1 ASISLAAN
9 ITADDV
15 INAAE
20 AGQQIPVTGTVGGDV
35 KVGDTVTLTVNN
47 KAYTGTVQAGNTFSI
62 NVAGSDLAAD
72 ADKVIDAKVTTTD
85 AAGNSTTAT
94 DTEGYSV
101 DTGAPS
107 VVVDIVDAA
116 LNVADKVSNVTFT
129 FSEAPVGFTAADLTV
144 SGGTLSNLVQ
154 SSSDPKVWTATF
166 TATDGFTGTASVT
179 VNAGSYTD
187 AAGNPGSAGSDT
199 VAVDTAAPVASI
211 TLDANITPDDVLN
224 AAESKQDIAV
234 TGTVGGDVKV
244 GDTVTLTVNNKAY
257 TGTVQAGNTFSINVA
272 GSDLAADAD
281 KVIDAKVTTTDAA
294 GNSTTATDTEGYKV
308 DTTAPSLVITSND
321 GTLSSGE
328 TVTLTFTFSEAVTG
342 FTASDVA
349 ITGGTLNAATL
360 ATADGGK
367 TWTATMTQ
375 SGTAQPVVTV
385 SNGSYT
391 DLAGNAGT
399 GNSLTLNNAPD
410 AIDDKYV
417 MTTLTSKYWGYREG
431 TDGGNLTSIAQVET
445 FAKNNAATA
454 TFQTNA
460 LNFGETAISNNLG
473 TTGNLATFLGGSG
486 SNLQTT
492 ANYTTTS
499 DAIVQMTGKVNLAA
513 GTYNFRVYA
522 DDGFVIRINGQEVG
536 KFDGIQSPTSR
547 EFATFTITQGGEQN
561 IEIFYWD
568 QGGNAVF
575 KAELRP
581 EGGAYQVLAVNSQ
594 YGTGPLI
601 TMEDTALTIEPAS
614 LLGNDKD
621 QNGDTLQILSVQ
633 NPTNGTVA
641 LVNGKVVFTPAAN
654 FNGDATF
661 TYTVSDG
668 KGGTDT
674 ATVTVKVNPVADA
687 PVVTATTVAV
697 SEEGLAGG
705 LADSTGNP
713 SDTTNSKTATGTMSI
728 VDPDGDAI
736 SSVVLVAPT
745 TALTS
750 AGQTVT
756 WSGSNTNTLTATAGG
771 QTVATITIDNSGKYT
786 VNLLKAIDHPSGN
799 GENVLSLNVGVK
811 ATAGGVATTGTLTVN
826 VEDDAPAV
834 VASQDANIA
843 MTNTN
848 LLITLDVSGSMATT
862 DGVGGQTRLQSA
874 IASIK
879 TLLDRYDEFGD
890 VRVSLVKFGGDTET
904 AQMGTAW
911 LTISQAKTLLDTL
924 TTGGGTNYDAALNAT
939 MTAFN
944 TTGKLSNAQNVAYFF
959 TDGVP
964 TFGSGSNSSLT
975 GTQNGNGGSP
985 DGVDSGIQASE
996 EAIWKD
1002 FLLANQIKSFAVG
1015 MGSGITDT
1023 TYLNPIAYD
1032 AQSGVDTNGVRVSSF
1047 DQLDNVLG
1055 STVQAPVGG
1064 QLVSGGL
1071 LSGMVGADGGA
1082 YIASVLVNGRSYLFN
1097 GTAQTGGV
1105 FDATTKTWTITTA
1118 NNGKFIVDMD
1128 AGTYSYKAPDT
1139 LNSSSVTETMNF
1151 TVSDRDG
1158 DTQSSVV
1165 NVYVDKTN
1173 VTIGTTAGETLTGTA
1188 APDLILGRDGNDII
1202 DGAAGNDKLYG
1213 ADGADTLRGGA
1224 GNDLLDGGTGNDT
1237 LIGGAGNDTL
1247 TGGLGVDTFQWNL
1260 ADRGTAGTPAQDT
1273 ITDFKT
1279 GVGGDVLDL
1288 RDLLQGENSSNLT
1301 QYLHFTASGNDTLVQ
1316 ISSSGAFNS
1325 TASNAAAVTDQTIL
1339 LKDVQMS
1346 SLGSTDQQVITE
1358 LLKNNLKTDL

>member
-1 ASISLAAN
+1 
-9 ITADDV
+9 
-15 INAAE
+15 
-20 AGQQIPVTGTVGGDV
+20 
-35 KVGDTVTLTVNN
+35 
-47 KAYTGTVQAGNTFSI
+47 
-62 NVAGSDLAAD
+62 
-72 ADKVIDAKVTTTD
+72 
-85 AAGNSTTAT
+85 
-94 DTEGYSV
+94 
-101 DTGAPS
+101 
-107 VVVDIVDAA
+107 
-116 LNVADKVSNVTFT
+116 
-129 FSEAPVGFTAADLTV
+129 
-144 SGGTLSNLVQ
+144 
-154 SSSDPKVWTATF
+154 
-166 TATDGFTGTASVT
+166 
-179 VNAGSYTD
+179 
-187 AAGNPGSAGSDT
+187 
-199 VAVDTAAPVASI
+199 
-211 TLDANITPDDVLN
+211 
-224 AAESKQDIAV
+224 
-234 TGTVGGDVKV
+234 
-244 GDTVTLTVNNKAY
+244 
-257 TGTVQAGNTFSINVA
+257 NVA

-321 GTLSSGE
+321 GTLSPGE
-328 TVTLTFTFSEAVTG
+328 TVALTFTFSEAVTG

-360 ATADGGK
+360 ATSDGGK

-431 TDGGNLTSIAQVET
+431 TDGANLTSIAQVET
-445 FAKNNAATA
+445 FAKNNVATA

-473 TTGNLATFLGGSG
+473 TTGNLTTFLGSSG

-499 DAIVQMTGKVNLAA
+499 DAIVQMTGKINLAP

-547 EFATFTITQGGEQN
+547 EFASFTITQGGEQN

-594 YGTGPLI
+594 YGSGPLI

-654 FNGDATF
+654 YNGDATF

-687 PVVTATTVAV
+687 PVVTSTTATV

-705 LADSTGNP
+705 LADSSGNP
-713 SDTTNSKTATGTMSI
+713 ADTTNSKTATGTLSI
-728 VDPDGDAI
+728 MDADGDAI
-736 SSVVLVAPT
+736 SSVVLTAPT

-750 AGQTVT
+750 GGQTVT

-771 QTVATITIDNSGKYT
+771 QTVATITIDNSGKYS
-786 VNLLKAIDHPSGN
+786 VNLLKPVDHPSGN
-799 GENVLSLNVGVK
+799 GENTLSLSVGVK
-811 ATAGGVATTGTLTVN
+811 ATAGTQSTTGTLTVV
-826 VEDDAPAV
+826 VEDDAA
-834 VASQDANIA
+834 VASNTSVMAKV
-843 MTNTN
+843 TNVDSN
-848 LLITLDVSGSMATT
+848 VLLILDTSGSMAW
-862 DGVGGQTRLQSA
+862 DGAGNAQGSANYSGPSRLAMMQEAVRSM
-874 IASIK
+874 
-879 TLLDRYDEFGD
+879 LDQYDALGD
-890 VRVSLVKFGGDTET
+890 VMVRIVTFASDGTPQDAGWVTVARAKQIVSGLT
-904 AQMGTAW
+904 A
-911 LTISQAKTLLDTL
+911 S
-924 TTGGGTNYDAALNAT
+924 GGTDYDAALAAAR
-939 MTAFN
+939 TAFASS
-944 TTGKLSNAQNVAYFF
+944 GKLVGAQNVSYFLS
-959 TDGVP
+959 DGEP
-964 TFGSGSNSSLT
+964 TEDNGTGSNGITGSEVTSWTNFLT
-975 GTQNGNGGSP
+975 TNKINSM
-985 DGVDSGIQASE
+985 SY
-996 EAIWKD
+996 
-1002 FLLANQIKSFAVG
+1002 G
-1015 MGSGITDT
+1015 MGSGSGSFKTQLD
-1023 TYLNPIAYD
+1023 PIAYNGNTVTEKD
-1032 AQSGVDTNGVRVSSF
+1032 AITVSDIS
-1047 DQLDNVLG
+1047 QLPPILRDSVVPPQTG
-1055 STVQAPVGG
+1055 S
-1064 QLVSGGL
+1064 L
-1071 LSGMVGADGGA
+1071 LSSLNAGFGGDGGYVKVLTIDGTTYTYDPSGTGA
-1082 YIASVLVNGRSYLFN
+1082 VSVVGTNRSTFDTTDNSLTLSTLLGGKLVINLDTGSYSYIASVLN
-1097 GTAQTGGV
+1097 
-1105 FDATTKTWTITTA
+1105 TTVKTES
-1118 NNGKFIVDMD
+1118 IV
-1128 AGTYSYKAPDT
+1128 
-1139 LNSSSVTETMNF
+1139 F
-1151 TVSDRDG
+1151 TVSDKDG
-1158 DTQSSVV
+1158 DTAVANLAIQVV
-1165 NVYVDKTN
+1165 PPAQL
-1173 VTIGTTAGETLTGTA
+1173 AGYG
-1188 APDLILGRDGNDII
+1188 GNDQITVANGESGNGLTVNLQLGGYLLADGTGVAAKNTSVTTSGIDQII
-1202 DGAAGNDKLYG
+1202 DSGAGNDYVESGAGNDLVFLGDSGNNKHPVTGVLPTQADILATNLMQLDDNSLLLTDKTLSSVARQTSSTNTASAAEWADLAHSGSGNDTVYGQGGVDLIYGGADNDTLDGGDG
-1213 ADGADTLRGGA
+1213 ADGLRGGA
-1224 GNDLLDGGTGNDT
+1224 GDDL
-1237 LIGGAGNDTL
+1237 LIGGKGNDVL
-1247 TGGLGVDTFQWNL
+1247 RGDLGIDTFQWSL
-1260 ADRGTAGTPAQDT
+1260 ADKGTAGSPAQDT
-1273 ITDFKT
+1273 ILDFKT
-1279 GVGGDVLDL
+1279 GVGGDILDL
-1288 RDLLQGENSSNLT
+1288 RDLLQGENSSNLS

-1325 TASNAAAVTDQTIL
+1325 TASNAGTVTDQTIL

>member
-1 ASISLAAN
+1 M
-9 ITADDV
+9 
-15 INAAE
+15 
-20 AGQQIPVTGTVGGDV
+20 
-35 KVGDTVTLTVNN
+35 
-47 KAYTGTVQAGNTFSI
+47 
-62 NVAGSDLAAD
+62 AD
-72 ADKVIDAKVTTTD
+72 ADKTIDASVTTTD

-101 DTGAPS
+101 DTS
-107 VVVDIVDAA
+107 
-116 LNVADKVSNVTFT
+116 
-129 FSEAPVGFTAADLTV
+129 
-144 SGGTLSNLVQ
+144 
-154 SSSDPKVWTATF
+154 
-166 TATDGFTGTASVT
+166 
-179 VNAGSYTD
+179 
-187 AAGNPGSAGSDT
+187 
-199 VAVDTAAPVASI
+199 
-211 TLDANITPDDVLN
+211 
-224 AAESKQDIAV
+224 
-234 TGTVGGDVKV
+234 
-244 GDTVTLTVNNKAY
+244 
-257 TGTVQAGNTFSINVA
+257 
-272 GSDLAADAD
+272 
-281 KVIDAKVTTTDAA
+281 
-294 GNSTTATDTEGYKV
+294 
-308 DTTAPSLVITSND
+308 APSLVITAND
-321 GTLSSGE
+321 GTLSPGE

-385 SNGSYT
+385 GNGSYT

-399 GNSLTLNNAPD
+399 GNNLTLNNAPD

-473 TTGNLATFLGGSG
+473 TTGNLTTFLGGSG

-492 ANYTTTS
+492 ANYNTTS
-499 DAIVQMTGKVNLAA
+499 DAIVQMTGKVNLAP

-536 KFDGIQSPTSR
+536 KFDGIQSPTTR
-547 EFATFTITQGGEQN
+547 EFASFTITQGGEQN

-581 EGGAYQVLAVNSQ
+581 EGGAYQVLGVNSQ
-594 YGTGPLI
+594 YGSGPLI
-601 TMEDTALTIEPAS
+601 TMEDTQLTIEPAS

-654 FNGDATF
+654 YNGDATF

-705 LADSTGNP
+705 LADNTGNP
-713 SDTTNSKTATGTMSI
+713 SDTSNSKTATGTMSI

-736 SSVVLVAPT
+736 SSVVLTAPT

-750 AGQTVT
+750 AGQTVS
-756 WSGSNTNTLTATAGG
+756 WSGNNTNTLTATAGG

-786 VNLLKAIDHPSGN
+786 VNLLKPVDHATGN
-799 GENVLSLNVGVK
+799 GENVLSLSVGVK
-811 ATAGGVATTGTLTVN
+811 ATAGGVSTTGTLTVN

-834 VASQDANIA
+834 IASQDANIA

-848 LLITLDVSGSMATT
+848 LLITLDVSGSMAAT

-874 IASIK
+874 IASVK

-904 AQMGTAW
+904 AQMGTTW
-911 LTISQAKTLLDTL
+911 LTIAQAKTYLDTL
-924 TTGGGTNYDAALNAT
+924 SAGGGTNYDAALNTT

-944 TTGKLSNAQNVAYFF
+944 TSGKLSNAQNVAYFF

-964 TFGSGSNSSLT
+964 TFGSGSDTTLT
-975 GTQNGNGGSP
+975 GSQNGNGGSP
-985 DGVDSGIQASE
+985 DGVDSGIQATE
-996 EAIWKD
+996 EASWKD
-1002 FLLANQIKSFAVG
+1002 FLLSNQVKSFAIG

-1023 TYLNPIAYD
+1023 TYLHPIAYD
-1032 AQSGVDTNGVRVSSF
+1032 GQSSVNTDGVRVSSF
-1047 DQLDNVLG
+1047 DQLDSVLG

-1071 LSGMVGADGGA
+1071 LSGQVGADGGA
-1082 YIASVLVNGRSYLFN
+1082 YIASVQVAGRAYLFN

-1105 FDATTKTWTITTA
+1105 FDATTKTWTITTV

-1128 AGTYSYKAPDT
+1128 AGTYTYKAPDT
-1139 LNSSSVTETMNF
+1139 LAANSITETMNF

-1158 DTQSSVV
+1158 DTQSSAV

-1173 VTIGTTAGETLTGTA
+1173 VTIGTTASETLTGTA
-1188 APDLILGRDGNDII
+1188 APDLILGRDGNDVI
-1202 DGAAGNDKLYG
+1202 DGGAGHDKLYG
-1213 ADGADTLRGGA
+1213 ADGTDTLRGGS
-1224 GNDLLDGGTGNDT
+1224 GNDLLDGGAGNDT
-1237 LIGGAGNDTL
+1237 LIGGSGNDTM
-1247 TGGLGVDTFQWNL
+1247 TGGLGVDTFQWSL
-1260 ADRGTAGTPAQDT
+1260 ADRGTAGSPAQDT

-1288 RDLLQGENSSNLT
+1288 RDLLQGENSGNLT
-1301 QYLHFTASGNDTLVQ
+1301 QYLHFSASGNDTLVQ
-1316 ISSSGAFNS
+1316 ISSSGAFTGNG
-1325 TASNAAAVTDQTIL
+1325 ANAASVTDQSIL
-1339 LKDVQMS
+1339 LKDVALG

-1358 LLKNNLKTDL
+1358 LLKNNLKTDQ